1 MSQKIIFHIDVNS
14 AFLSWE
20 AVFRLKHKMEDVDLR
35 TIPSAVG
42 GSKEKR
48 HGIILAK
55 SEPAKRFGVKTAETL
70 SDATRKCPNLV
81 IVPPR
86 FDLYEKSSAAF
97 MSILREYTPHV
108 EQYSI
113 DEAFMDMTDSVYLFG
128 SPIVVAN
135 LIKDRIYTELGFT
148 VNVGVSSNKLLAKMA
163 SDFKKPNLV
172 HTLFPEEIE
181 TKMWPLPVEDL
192 FFVGRATKKKLNTL
206 GLFTIGDLANADLSI
221 IKSHLGKHGELIHN
235 YANGIDVGNV
245 ITHAPAN
252 KGYGNSTT
260 IDHDVTDPGE
270 AKQILL
276 SLCETVCSRLRADS
290 VLICVACVS
299 IKNCYLTSGS
309 HQKTLMSPTNV
320 VSELHRHICQ
330 LFDEY
335 WDGTPIRQL
344 GVHTSKITT
353 NENQQLNLFDMD
365 LFIRQGNLEKTVDQ
379 IRNKFGNDSIV
390 RATFLN
396 NDTHHMSGGIKRENK
411 KGDDDTF
418 L

>member
-1 MSQKIIFHIDVNS
+1 MNKLIFHIDVNS

-20 AVFRLKHKMEDVDLR
+20 AVFRLKHMMETVDLR

-42 GSKEKR
+42 GSREKR

-70 SDATRKCPNLV
+70 SDAQKKCPDLL

-86 FDLYEKSSAAF
+86 YDLYQKCSQAF
-97 MSILREYTPHV
+97 MDILREYTPHV

-113 DEAFMDMTDSVYLFG
+113 DEAFMDMTESVYLFG
-128 SPIVVAN
+128 SPIVTAN

-148 VNVGVSSNKLLAKMA
+148 VNVGVSTNKLLAKMA

-181 TKMWPLPVEDL
+181 SKMWPLPVEDL

-206 GLFTIGDLANADLSI
+206 GLFTIGDLAKADLSI
-221 IKSHLGKHGELIHN
+221 IKSHLGKHGEVIYN
-235 YANGIDVGNV
+235 YANGNDASNV
-245 ITHAPAN
+245 IQHAPAN
-252 KGYGNSTT
+252 KGYGNSIT
-260 IDHDVTDPGE
+260 IDHDVMDPLE
-270 AKQILL
+270 AKQVLL

-290 VLICVACVS
+290 VMISVVAVS
-299 IKNCYLTSGS
+299 IKNCYLASGS
-309 HQKTLMSPTNV
+309 HQKTLFSPTNV
-320 VSELHRHICQ
+320 VSELHRHVCE

-335 WDGTPIRQL
+335 WDNTPIRQL
-344 GVHTSKITT
+344 GVHTSKITSQ
-353 NENQQLNLFDMD
+353 ENQQLNLFDMD
-365 LFIRQGNLEKTVDQ
+365 LFIRQGNVEKTVDQ
-379 IRNKFGNDSIV
+379 IRTKFGNDSIM
-390 RATFLN
+390 RASFLKS
-396 NDTHHMSGGIKRENK
+396 DKDHMAGGIKKENK
-411 KGDDDTF
+411 NSDDDIF